1 MLYREIYRYFRKLR
15 SDSTD
20 DKDSNPVEP
29 GKAREER
36 QQRPDIDMSR
46 FPAEGQQ
53 LETPEQLKAA
63 LQQMDAYEFEFFVGD
78 LWERMGWKTEVSTES
93 ADQGVDVIARKSL
106 PYDQL
111 TLIQAKRYGPNTTV
125 GSPDIQQYAS
135 LKNQYDGVD
144 KVVVVTTNEF
154 TQQARELADRL
165 NVKLING
172 DDLIALLDEH
182 EAADLA
188 AEYLDFLA
196 LAEETQE
203 GEHTEAATYQEASSG
218 EFGDSYHHEQYSDE
232 QHHGQYSDAN
242 QPREHSVSQGTE
254 PMGHHEPSY
263 QTGTPSRKWQ
273 GVIGASVVGWILLIA
288 GLEMIPDTIG
298 GIAILILTGSLPV
311 AIYLDTE
318 IVIEYVD
325 WPAYRWL
332 YVVGGIIWFLSIV
345 VGIVYLWQRRKA
357 LQELSSP

>member
-1 MLYREIYRYFRKLR
+1 MKRLLRYMFYREIYRYLR
-15 SDSTD
+15 NLGSDSTN
-20 DKDSNPVEP
+20 DSDSEKSIEP
-29 GKAREER
+29 GKASEER

-46 FPAEGQQ
+46 FPAEGQP

-63 LQQMDAYEFEFFVGD
+63 LQQMGPYEFEFFIGE
-78 LWERMGWKTEVSTES
+78 LWERMGWETEVSTES

-154 TQQARELADRL
+154 TQQARNLAERL

-188 AEYLDFLA
+188 AEYLNFLS
-196 LAEETQE
+196 LAEGREESEPTEIATSQE
-203 GEHTEAATYQEASSG
+203 DNSG
-218 EFGDSYHHEQYSDE
+218 EFSDSQHHE
-232 QHHGQYSDAN
+232 HHSEEH
-242 QPREHSVSQGTE
+242 QPDDQSVSHDTAQ
-254 PMGHHEPSY
+254 MGKQENSPL
-263 QTGTPSRKWQ
+263 TGTPSRKWQ
-273 GVIGASVVGWILLIA
+273 GVIGASLVGWVLIIA
-288 GLEMIPDTIG
+288 GLEMFPETFA
-298 GIAILILTGSLPV
+298 GIAILTLTGLLPV

-318 IVIEYVD
+318 IVGEYVD

-332 YVVGGIIWFLSIV
+332 YIVGGIIWFLSIV
-345 VGIVYLWQRRKA
+345 VGLVYLWQRRKA
-357 LQELSSP
+357 IQDMPFQ